1 MIFHG
6 LNDVLLSARG
16 EGVENY
22 SEEDEDEEKEDA
34 KEHILPTQSIQ
45 INIDLPDKARL
56 KAHFTSLIFYK
67 NIKTKYGDFRFFE
80 SSLLSRLNLAHFI
93 FTGLSNQTIV
103 LKTKNII
110 SFLSDLKGET
120 GSVAY

>member
-45 INIDLPDKARL
+45 INIDLPDKAR
-56 KAHFTSLIFYK
+56 
-67 NIKTKYGDFRFFE
+67 
-80 SSLLSRLNLAHFI
+80 
-93 FTGLSNQTIV
+93 
-103 LKTKNII
+103 
-110 SFLSDLKGET
+110 
-120 GSVAY
+120 

>member
-22 SEEDEDEEKEDA
+22 SEEEEDEEKEEA

-45 INIDLPDKARL
+45 INIDLPDKAR
-56 KAHFTSLIFYK
+56 
-67 NIKTKYGDFRFFE
+67 
-80 SSLLSRLNLAHFI
+80 
-93 FTGLSNQTIV
+93 
-103 LKTKNII
+103 
-110 SFLSDLKGET
+110 
-120 GSVAY
+120 